1 MAGPTRCSLR
11 GVDASQSRG
20 WPEEAH
26 IKATNPRFRARM
38 PERKD
43 LILLV
48 EGDDEGLVVSAR
60 SRPERD

>member
-1 MAGPTRCSLR
+1 
-11 GVDASQSRG
+11 
-20 WPEEAH
+20 
-26 IKATNPRFRARM
+26 M